1 MTRQSSF
8 SKLRKEMMPGF
19 REKMQMAESTEDV
32 KKFYADTMRMLLD
45 RLASHYDPIMP
56 EDIQLSPEST
66 DGYFIN
72 PEIMDRPPL
81 RAAWNESDL
90 PYILDDFTT
99 KALNRYAHLSKNPE
113 KDRSKI
119 YHLDGKR

>member
-32 KKFYADTMRMLLD
+32 KKFYSETMRQLLD
-45 RLASHYDPIMP
+45 RLASHYDPVLP
-56 EDIQLSPEST
+56 DDVRLSPDST

-72 PEIMDRPPL
+72 PAIMDRPPL
-81 RAAWNESDL
+81 RAAWSESDL
-90 PYILDDFTT
+90 PYILDDFTSV
-99 KALNRYAHLSKNPE
+99 ALHRHAHLTKGSGKP
-113 KDRSKI
+113 RRKI
-119 YHLDGKR
+119 NRTEGQR